1 MSHEKAAVSHHLHK
15 FVQGTTVRGVSRVFK
30 TDFLVVRVI
39 WAVAVIVV
47 VLPGGTCDMG
57 PGGDLGGK
65 FLVVRVI
72 WALAVIR
79 VVLSGGMCDPGGTSW
94 WYV

>member
-39 WAVAVIVV
+39 WA
-47 VLPGGTCDMG
+47 
-57 PGGDLGGK
+57 
-65 FLVVRVI
+65 
-72 WALAVIR
+72 LAVIACASLLLYQVILVTIFYFR
-79 VVLSGGMCDPGGTSW
+79 YEFSTVKREDVRSSTVSQ
-94 WYV
+94 Y